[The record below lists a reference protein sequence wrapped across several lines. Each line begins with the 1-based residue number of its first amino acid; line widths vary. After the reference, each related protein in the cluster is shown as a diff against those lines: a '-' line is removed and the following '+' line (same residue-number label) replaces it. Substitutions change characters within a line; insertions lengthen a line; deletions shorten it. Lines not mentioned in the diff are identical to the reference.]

1 MIQLLYVSQQKHDM
15 SDNELL
21 EMLDQARK
29 KNKTLDIT
37 GILLYHNGYFMQLL
51 EGPKENVDQLFDV
64 IARDPRH
71 KNVRLIGRYSINDR
85 SFNEWNMGYQ
95 KLSESD
101 LRRHEGFSDIFYRD
115 DGKAELLKKPTIL
128 VEMLATLFQINS

>member
-15 SDNELL
+15 SDTELL

-51 EGPKENVDQLFDV
+51 EGPRENVDELYNV

-71 KNVRLIGRYSINDR
+71 RNVRLIGRYNVTDR
-85 SFNEWNMGYQ
+85 SFNDWNMGYR
-95 KLSESD
+95 KLSEED
-101 LRRHEGFSDIFYRD
+101 LRRHEGFSDIFHRE